1 MSDRLQNWN
10 NWRYLPIG
18 TKEREAWHELDSLY
32 RKNKELEDRIKN
44 VTFEF
49 QGMEKL
55 QRQRIDQLKKNASFF
70 KCCALSGEV
79 PEDGAEPYP
88 EKSDA

>member
-18 TKEREAWHELDSLY
+18 TKAREAWHELDRLY

-55 QRQRIDQLKKNASFF
+55 QRERIDQLKQNAAFF
-70 KCCALSGEV
+70 KCCLLSGET
-79 PEDGAEPYP
+79 PEDGSEPFP
-88 EKSDA
+88 PK